1 MPFILFQNCVI
12 YILFFKKSIFMHI
25 CQMTIRI
32 IIWSVLSRSYFIIK
46 EWVKEK
52 DSDMTLTLIIVLTL
66 EHRDWE
72 VIVRVLFHLLEQS
85 SRLLVWSRN
94 Y

>member
-1 MPFILFQNCVI
+1 
-12 YILFFKKSIFMHI
+12 
-25 CQMTIRI
+25 MTIRI